1 MDKQARDFKGI
12 WIPKEVWLDERLNA
26 LEKIILV
33 EIDSLDG
40 EESGCYASNAY
51 LSEFCQCSETKVS
64 TAINKLKGLGYIFE
78 VAFDGRER
86 ILKTCL
92 SKNESLPLKNCKQ
105 NNIKNNKKE
114 KYKKESAA
122 SIPNDTFS
130 TADLDYWFDN
140 TYLLYPRKVNK
151 VKSKEA
157 YEHKIRGLTR
167 DEAKDKA
174 NAIFLAVKKQ
184 VALWNKE
191 NDYEGRKLEHIPYF
205 SSWLNANVEDSP
217 HFKRRK

>member
-1 MDKQARDFKGI
+1 MLIKKGYIAREFVYKEGT
-12 WIPKEVWLDERLNA
+12 KEVD
-26 LEKIILV
+26 K
-33 EIDSLDG
+33 
-40 EESGCYASNAY
+40 
-51 LSEFCQCSETKVS
+51 
-64 TAINKLKGLGYIFE
+64 
-78 VAFDGRER
+78 R
-86 ILKTCL
+86 ILKL
-92 SKNESLPLKNCKQ
+92 SNFGGQENLNRGSRKVVEGGQENLKD
-105 NNIKNNKKE
+105 NNTRRIDKE

-167 DEAKDKA
+167 NEAKDKA